1 MEGLR
6 QNRNLQKM
14 ANLQKLQKRQKG
26 ASLYAL
32 IVVMTLL
39 GILIF
44 AGLKI
49 APAYMDDEVVSNAL
63 ENLKESGELNSMSL
77 RNIRTYVTRTAQTNG
92 GSFDSDSIDQVE
104 EGGVDYIVVEY
115 ESRVPMFSNIDA
127 VVKFNYRIEK

>member
-1 MEGLR
+1 MEDVR
-6 QNRNLQKM
+6 QNS
-14 ANLQKLQKRQKG
+14 KLQKELKDLNSQQG

-39 GILIF
+39 GILIL

-49 APAYMDDEVVSNAL
+49 APAYMDDQVISNAL
-63 ENLKESGELNSMSL
+63 QNLKESGELSKMSL
-77 RNIRTYVTRTAQTNG
+77 RDVRTYVTRTAQTNG
-92 GSFDSDSIDQVE
+92 GSFASDGIDQVE
-104 EGGVDYIVVEY
+104 EGGIDYLVVDY

>member
-1 MEGLR
+1 MESIR
-6 QNRNLQKM
+6 QNHKGLNGRKAQ
-14 ANLQKLQKRQKG
+14 QG

-39 GILIF
+39 GIIIL

-49 APAYMDDEVVSNAL
+49 APAYMDDQVISNAL
-63 ENLKESGELNSMSL
+63 QNLKESGELSKMSL
-77 RNIRTYVTRTAQTNG
+77 RDVRTYVTRTAQTNG
-92 GSFDSDSIDQVE
+92 GSFASDGIDQVE
-104 EGGVDYIVVEY
+104 EGGIDYLVVDY

>member
-1 MEGLR
+1 MEDVR
-6 QNRNLQKM
+6 QNS
-14 ANLQKLQKRQKG
+14 KLQKELKDLNSQQG

-39 GILIF
+39 GILIL

-49 APAYMDDEVVSNAL
+49 APAYMDDQVISNAL
-63 ENLKESGELNSMSL
+63 QNLKESGELSKMSL
-77 RNIRTYVTRTAQTNG
+77 RDVRTYVTRTAQTNG
-92 GSFDSDSIDQVE
+92 GSFASDGIDQVE
-104 EGGVDYIVVEY
+104 EGGVDYLVVEY

>member
-1 MEGLR
+1 MERVR
-6 QNRNLQKM
+6 QNPKVQKGL
-14 ANLQKLQKRQKG
+14 NGLNSQQG

-39 GILIF
+39 GILIL

-49 APAYMDDEVVSNAL
+49 APAYMDDQVISNAL
-63 ENLKESGELNSMSL
+63 QNLKESGELSKMSL
-77 RNIRTYVTRTAQTNG
+77 RDVRTYVTRTAQTNG
-92 GSFDSDSIDQVE
+92 GSFASDGIDQVE
-104 EGGVDYIVVEY
+104 EGGIDYLVVDY

>member
-1 MEGLR
+1 MEDVR
-6 QNRNLQKM
+6 QSS
-14 ANLQKLQKRQKG
+14 KLQKELKDLNSQQG

-39 GILIF
+39 GILIL

-49 APAYMDDEVVSNAL
+49 APAYMDDQVISNAL
-63 ENLKESGELNSMSL
+63 QNLKESGELSKMSL
-77 RNIRTYVTRTAQTNG
+77 RDVRTYVTRTAQTNG
-92 GSFDSDSIDQVE
+92 GTFASDGIDQVE
-104 EGGVDYIVVEY
+104 EGGIDYLVVDY